1 MNMKR
6 IAEWFINLYAVWIV
20 LSFVIGYFHPGA
32 FLWFTRG
39 SLMTWALALV
49 MLGMGLTLR
58 VEDFRALFR
67 MPRTVVL
74 AAISQYTIMPLS
86 GWLIAYLLGLPT
98 EFAVGL
104 ILVACCPGGTASN
117 MIAYIGRANVALSVI
132 STAVSTLLGIVM
144 TPVLCK
150 LLAGQFVPVDAWG
163 MFISVVQVVLIPV
176 ALGVFINYKYPRFVA
191 RLGQTG
197 PVVSTIAIVFIS
209 GGIIA
214 PAVTDGKQ
222 TMLEYAGLLILASGL
237 LHSLGFALGYTLG
250 RICGYDRGI
259 AKAIACETGMQN
271 GGLAAVLAKN
281 SFPQLMPL
289 VAVPSVFCSVMQTVI
304 GGLLATI
311 WRFTSNDA
319 PQTGSAGTPEN
330 RKAADSENPSAN
342 TSRHGK

>member
-1 MNMKR
+1 MKK

-20 LSFVIGYFHPGA
+20 LSFVIGYFFPEA
-32 FLWFTRG
+32 FLWFTHGR
-39 SLMTWALALV
+39 LMTWALALV
-49 MLGMGLTLR
+49 MLGMGLTLK

-74 AAISQYTIMPLS
+74 AAISQYTVMPLS
-86 GWLIAYLLGLPT
+86 GWLIAHLLGLPT

-163 MFISVVQVVLIPV
+163 MFMNVVQVVLIPV
-176 ALGVFINYKYPRFVA
+176 ALGVFINYRFPRFVA
-191 RLGQTG
+191 GLGQTG

-214 PAVTDGKQ
+214 PAVIGGRE
-222 TMLEYAGLLILASGL
+222 TMLEYAGLLILASSL
-237 LHSLGFALGYTLG
+237 LHTLGFTLGYALGCIF
-250 RICGYDRGI
+250 RYDQGI

-271 GGLAAVLAKN
+271 GGLAAVLAKS

-289 VAVPSVFCSVMQTVI
+289 VAVPSVFCSIMQTVI

-311 WRFTSNDA
+311 WRFTTREN
-319 PQTGSAGTPEN
+319 PQNTPE
-330 RKAADSENPSAN
+330 
-342 TSRHGK
+342 HGK

>member
-1 MNMKR
+1 MKK

-20 LSFVIGYFHPGA
+20 LSFGIGYFFPEV
-32 FLWFTRG
+32 FLWFTHG
-39 SLMTWALALV
+39 NLMTWALALV
-49 MLGMGLTLR
+49 MLGMGLTLK

-74 AAISQYTIMPLS
+74 AAISQYTVMPLS
-86 GWLIAYLLGLPT
+86 GWLIAHLLGLPT

-163 MFISVVQVVLIPV
+163 MFMNVVQVVLIPV
-176 ALGVFINYKYPRFVA
+176 ALGVFINYRFPRFVA
-191 RLGQTG
+191 GLGQTG

-214 PAVTDGKQ
+214 PA
-222 TMLEYAGLLILASGL
+222 AGRRCS
-237 LHSLGFALGYTLG
+237 
-250 RICGYDRGI
+250 
-259 AKAIACETGMQN
+259 N
-271 GGLAAVLAKN
+271 
-281 SFPQLMPL
+281 MP
-289 VAVPSVFCSVMQTVI
+289 
-304 GGLLATI
+304 
-311 WRFTSNDA
+311 DY
-319 PQTGSAGTPEN
+319 
-330 RKAADSENPSAN
+330 
-342 TSRHGK
+342 